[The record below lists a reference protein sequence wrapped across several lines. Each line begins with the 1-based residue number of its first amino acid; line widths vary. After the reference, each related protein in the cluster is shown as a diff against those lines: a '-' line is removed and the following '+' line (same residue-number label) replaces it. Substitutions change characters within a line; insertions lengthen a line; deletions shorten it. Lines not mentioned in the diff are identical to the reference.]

1 MKTYL
6 GIDIGGTNIRYGL
19 VTDEGKV
26 LSDSHFSVFS
36 ERGLEAV
43 LNDLTSHLT
52 RFLDS
57 LPADLKPEGVGVGAA
72 GRILPE
78 QGLIVSSPNLP
89 GWKNVPLADLL
100 QKALDLEV
108 RLENDVNVYALGE
121 WLAGAGHG
129 RENLVVLT
137 LGTGVGGGLI
147 LNNRLWTGSF
157 GTAAEIGHMV
167 VEPGGPPCKCGG
179 RGCLETYA
187 SATAM
192 VSMAREMINGGRK
205 CGYEGRLEHLTSVH
219 LFDLAKE
226 GDSLALDIFSRT
238 GTAIGIALTNVF
250 NLLGLQGAIIGGGA
264 GLTFEFLKPSIEKE
278 LTSRVFAVDYDQ
290 IFLARSTL
298 GDMAPLIG
306 APALFK

>member
-57 LPADLKPEGVGVGAA
+57 LPEDLKPEGVGVGAA

-89 GWKNVPLADLL
+89 GWKNVPLADHL

-121 WLAGAGHG
+121 WLAGAGQS

-147 LNNRLWTGSF
+147 LNNRLWAGSF

-167 VEPGGPPCKCGG
+167 VEPDGPPCKCGS

-219 LFDLAKE
+219 LFDLAIE
-226 GDSLALDIFSRT
+226 GDGLALDIFST
-238 GTAIGIALTNVF
+238 AGTAIGIALTNVF

-278 LTSRVFAVDYDQ
+278 LISRVFAVDYDQ

-298 GDMAPLIG
+298 GDTAPLIG
-306 APALFK
+306 ASALFK

>member
-57 LPADLKPEGVGVGAA
+57 LPEDLKPEGVGVGAA

-89 GWKNVPLADLL
+89 GWKNVPLADHL

-121 WLAGAGHG
+121 WLAGAGQS

-147 LNNRLWTGSF
+147 LNNRLWAGSF

-167 VEPGGPPCKCGG
+167 VEPDGPPCKCGS

-205 CGYEGRLEHLTSVH
+205 CGYEGRLEHLNSVH
-219 LFDLAKE
+219 LFDLAIE
-226 GDSLALDIFSRT
+226 GDSLALDIFSRA
-238 GTAIGIALTNVF
+238 GTAIGITLTNVF

>member
-1 MKTYL
+1 MKTYV
-6 GIDIGGTNIRYGL
+6 GIDIGGTNIRFGL

-43 LNDLTSHLT
+43 LNDLTNNLT
-52 RFLDS
+52 TFLS
-57 LPADLKPEGVGVGAA
+57 TLPEDLKPQGVGVGAA
-72 GRILPE
+72 GRILPAE
-78 QGLIVSSPNLP
+78 GLIVSSPNLP
-89 GWKNVPLADLL
+89 GWKNVPLAEHL
-100 QKALDLEV
+100 QKTVDLEV

-121 WLAGAGHG
+121 WLAGAGRG
-129 RENLVVLT
+129 SENLVVLT

-147 LNNRLWTGSF
+147 LNNRLWSGSF

-167 VEPGGPPCKCGG
+167 VEPDGPPCKCGS
-179 RGCLETYA
+179 RGCLETFA

-192 VSMAREMINGGRK
+192 VNMAKEMINGGRE
-205 CGYEGRLEHLTSVH
+205 CGYEGRLENLTSAH
-219 LFDLAKE
+219 LFDLAIE
-226 GDSLALDIFSRT
+226 GDSLALDIFSSA
-238 GTAIGIALTNVF
+238 GTAIGITLTNVF

-278 LTSRVFAVDYDQ
+278 LSSRVFAVDYDQ

-306 APALFK
+306 APALFR